1 MHVDKICLAVVCVL
15 AVVLI
20 GTSLGLHCRG
30 SGWAF
35 LGFIGVCGAAL
46 AGLATLEAPP
56 DNNTNNNYKFDG
68 GGRGDR
74 RGQDMKGINKT
85 EDDDDEEKYEGR
97 LHVPNVLV
105 TISDALKAGPIHSIT
120 DPTKRNV
127 VEETLRGL
135 VSGATTMVEYDDIK
149 HRTPYAGK
157 SDPKAD
163 KGLRRAVHNGQL
175 KLFLTE
181 LQFLTMYLK
190 TNNDPC
196 YVVYAGSAP
205 SHKLGMLMALF
216 PKTKFVLI
224 DPAEHLIEY
233 LAESGVRETQYSPNR
248 INAQLYFSATDDDK
262 FRKRIGNGVERQ
274 INLYRKGLVSRDSN
288 KGLNA
293 MPTSSDELVRVIRD
307 SAQQVYIIES
317 IMTVEIAE
325 LLAPL
330 GAGSEGP
337 LLFVSDIRTNQ
348 GKDAPSNV
356 DIIWN
361 SAQHLNW
368 LRRLRPAHYIL
379 KFHPPYPEAE
389 KQRDKGLQEYA
400 VRQETHDDVSN
411 CKDMVDFLENYK
423 AGRFVY
429 LKGDHIFI
437 QAFAPLNSTEVR
449 LVGSNTEEMVEYD
462 MIEFEE
468 RMRYYNVFHRPLG
481 NHEEMRGY
489 ENQGLGIDRCG
500 DCAIA
505 GHIFKEYLQKYKGS
519 ASSSTVAALFQK
531 VLVSI
536 RRDLFSVDN
545 MHGKDNIHT
554 ALLPGK
560 AFGIEDAVDHLCEGH
575 ALCKITHGQRWSAV
589 TTDTLLQWAEMRAR
603 GVWGFRKK
611 ALMAEDMAEELM
623 DSVMKSVMMGI
634 LFGWGQQD
642 AGGYHMNVMME
653 KLAKIISRSDVVE
666 FKKLVGSAING
677 KLQISPQLGHRYSGS
692 NVDDIFTAVFSRG
705 SGLVRSHCRVDAA
718 IAETAAAAGRID
730 QPARLVEVSMVGQG
744 YYTSRA
750 ASVLP
755 MGLTAYEQR
764 SILGPGQTLICNE
777 KYDANTVILIY
788 LLGVPSAAA
797 TLIGELIRKVNPRS
811 LIITI
816 NHEQGR
822 IPGPE
827 FAPKL
832 DCSCGNSCRDMFML
846 TSAPARN

>member
-1 MHVDKICLAVVCVL
+1 MHVDKIYLAAVCVL
-15 AVVLI
+15 AVVII
-20 GTSLGLHCRG
+20 GASLSLHCRG

-35 LGFIGVCGAAL
+35 LGFIGVCGATL
-46 AGLATLEAPP
+46 AGLATLEAPL
-56 DNNTNNNYKFDG
+56 DTDTNNNYKFDG
-68 GGRGDR
+68 GGRGSGDR

-85 EDDDDEEKYEGR
+85 DDDDDEDEEKYEGR
-97 LHVPNVLV
+97 LHAPNALV
-105 TISDALKAGPIHSIT
+105 KISDALKAGPIHSIT
-120 DPTKRNV
+120 DPTRNV
-127 VEETLRGL
+127 AEETLRGL
-135 VSGATTMVEYDDIK
+135 ISGATTMVEYDNIK

-190 TNNDPC
+190 SNNDPC

-248 INAQLYFSATDDDK
+248 VDDQLYFWAADDDK
-262 FRKRIGNGVERQ
+262 FRKRIGNGVERR
-274 INLYRKGLVSRDSN
+274 INLYRRGVVSRDSN

-293 MPTSSDELVRVIRD
+293 MPTSSDELVRVIRV

-337 LLFVSDIRTNQ
+337 LLFVSDIRTHQ

-368 LRRLRPAHYIL
+368 LKLLRPAHYML

-389 KQRDKGLQEYA
+389 KQRDKGDQEYTA
-400 VRQETHDDVSN
+400 RQEVHDDVGN

-449 LVGSNTEEMVEYD
+449 LVGSNLEEMVEYD
-462 MIEFEE
+462 MTEFEE

-505 GHIFKEYLQKYKGS
+505 GHIFKGYLQKYEGS
-519 ASSSTVAALFQK
+519 ESSSAVAALFQK

-560 AFGIEDAVDHLCEGH
+560 AFGIEDAVGHLCDGH
-575 ALCKITHGQRWSAV
+575 ALCKITHSQRWSAV

-603 GVWGFRKK
+603 GFQKI
-611 ALMAEDMAEELM
+611 ASMAKDMAEELM

-634 LFGWGQQD
+634 LFGWGSQD
-642 AGGYHMNVMME
+642 AGGYHMDVMME

-666 FKKLVGSAING
+666 FKKLVGDAING
-677 KLQISPQLGHRYSGS
+677 KLQISTQLGHQHSRSK
-692 NVDDIFTAVFSRG
+692 VDTIFTDVFSRG
-705 SGLVRSHCRVDAA
+705 SGLVRNHCRVDAA
-718 IAETAAAAGRID
+718 IAEAAAGRVA
-730 QPARLVEVSMVGQG
+730 PPRRLVEVSMVGQG

-750 ASVLP
+750 ASDLP
-755 MGLTAYEQR
+755 MGLTSYEQR
-764 SILGPGQTLICNE
+764 SILGPGQTLNCNE
-777 KYDANTVILIY
+777 KYEANTVILIY

-797 TLIGELIRKVNPRS
+797 TLIGGLIRKVNPRS
-811 LIITI
+811 LVITI

-827 FAPKL
+827 FASKL